1 MIARMATYEA
11 LAPLGR
17 LESLSD
23 ILAAGADAVYAG
35 LYGFSSRPSD
45 ADLSLEQLES
55 ARELTAKRGVKLYVA
70 VNSFIGHT
78 QMDAL
83 LRQLEI
89 VEQLGADAVILGDWG
104 VLQAAR
110 SALKTTRLH
119 ASTLLGVYNSET
131 VSILKGLGVDRIV
144 LSTALYIEEIHS
156 LLRQTPD
163 IEYEI
168 IASGGICRNDNRQCE
183 LPHDGKS
190 LDYKVACRRTYFL
203 QGDGPRRPAK
213 SIAQPQLQLE
223 RILGAYMAM
232 GIQSYKIEGRTLPRQ
247 TICERVR
254 RLRKA
259 IDSFMEDSSH
269 FSGYNPYFCQASRR

>member
-1 MIARMATYEA
+1 MATYEA

-156 LLRQTPD
+156 LLRQAPD

-190 LDYKVACRRTYFL
+190 LDYTRTSYPKGSFALTIPKNGGSSASAIFRRIMTASLNRIKVDLPFSS
-203 QGDGPRRPAK
+203 K
-213 SIAQPQLQLE
+213 
-223 RILGAYMAM
+223 
-232 GIQSYKIEGRTLPRQ
+232 GR
-247 TICERVR
+247 
-254 RLRKA
+254 
-259 IDSFMEDSSH
+259 
-269 FSGYNPYFCQASRR
+269 